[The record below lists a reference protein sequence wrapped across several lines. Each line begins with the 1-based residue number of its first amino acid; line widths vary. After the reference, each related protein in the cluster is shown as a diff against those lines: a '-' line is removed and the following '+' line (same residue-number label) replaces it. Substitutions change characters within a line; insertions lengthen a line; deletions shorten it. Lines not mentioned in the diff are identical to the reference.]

1 MLINV
6 KTSDSKVWNEAEVHS
21 AITSAM
27 YNNEPIVLDF
37 LGEGP
42 SYDTLGLEEYIQSQS
57 RIFNYDI
64 LNKIEIKTYNS
75 IEHCVYKLDINFP
88 YHLVDKT
95 FEYNADITKDKKL
108 RHFGLFVGRGT
119 APRLYLSS
127 YLYSNYKDETLH
139 TNHLDLEDEF
149 YSSNLNLERLIHE
162 YNIRDVETISKY
174 IEQCPIIETK
184 TNIDKSLDLN
194 PAQQLLQN
202 DKDSFLNNY
211 KKFFVEVVCETYFS
225 GDTFFP
231 TEKTWRPILLKTPFI
246 IQGPQNY
253 LKNLKDL
260 GFKTFDKWWD
270 EGYDE
275 DPCTWSIHEITKVLD
290 YLATKT
296 EDELHSMYIEMQDVI
311 EHNYNNLKV
320 LQTQTCMVNYE

>member
-1 MLINV
+1 MIINV
-6 KTSDSKVWNEAEVHS
+6 QTSDSKVWNLQEVQS
-21 AITSAM
+21 AITRAM
-27 YNNEPIVLDF
+27 YNNEPITLD
-37 LGEGP
+37 LLQEGP
-42 SYDTLGLEEYIQSQS
+42 CYNTLNLDEYIQNQS
-57 RIFNYDI
+57 RIFDYNL
-64 LNKIEIKTYNS
+64 LNKFTIRTHNS
-75 IEHCVYKLDINFP
+75 IEQSSYKLEKHFP
-88 YHLVDKT
+88 YHLVENT
-95 FEYNADITKDKKL
+95 FEYDADITKENNLK
-108 RHFGLFVGRGT
+108 HFGLFVGRGT

-127 YLYSNYKDETLH
+127 YIYSKHKDRVIH
-139 TNHLDLEDEF
+139 TNHLDLENEF
-149 YSSNLNLERLIHE
+149 YSANLNLEKLIHE
-162 YNIRDVETISKY
+162 YNIKDIETVSKY
-174 IEQCPIIETK
+174 IKQCPIVETK

-211 KKFFVEVVCETYFS
+211 KKFFVEIVCETYYS

-290 YLATKT
+290 HLATKT
-296 EDELHSMYIEMQDVI
+296 QEELHSMYIEMQDTLN
-311 EHNYNNLKV
+311 HNYNRLVELNSEINSK
-320 LQTQTCMVNYE
+320 